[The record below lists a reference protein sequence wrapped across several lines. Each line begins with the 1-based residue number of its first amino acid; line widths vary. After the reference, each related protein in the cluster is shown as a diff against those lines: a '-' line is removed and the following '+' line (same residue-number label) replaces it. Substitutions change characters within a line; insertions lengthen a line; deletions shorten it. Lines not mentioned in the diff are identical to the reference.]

1 MRAGLILIAHG
12 TTSQTQA
19 TWKHLATFVFAELLS
34 T

>member
-12 TTSQTQA
+12 TTSQMQA
-19 TWKHLATFVFAELLS
+19 TWKHLAALVFAELLS